1 MSSGSE
7 WLNVERAFRGKDG
20 ANCNQP
26 SDEKAGIAQ
35 ECHTRMSRNR
45 YMVSIVF
52 LTFFVMSLLTNI
64 LGPIVPDIIT
74 SFKVTLA
81 AAAFLPFSFFIAYGV
96 MSVPAGFLVE
106 RFGEKPVMIAAFL
119 AGTTGSLSFA
129 VHPSYRVAVVSLF
142 VMGSG
147 MATLQ
152 TAINPLLRVSG
163 GEEHFAFNSAFA
175 QLIFGIASFI
185 SPYIYSYLVLNLGR
199 STHQS
204 PLLDFLARITP
215 HYLPWASMYWIFAV
229 FTLLMVPVLLFSRFP
244 RVERTAD
251 ESAGSWEMYGSLFR
265 KPMVWAFFGC
275 VFAYVGSEQGT
286 ADWISKFLSS
296 YHGFDPHTTGATA
309 VSWFWGLLTAG
320 CFIGMGLL
328 KIFDSR
334 YVLIGTCVGALLCLT
349 AALFGPANVS
359 VIAFPAI
366 GLFASVMWPI
376 LVSLALNSVS
386 EHHGSFA
393 GILSTGIMGGAIV
406 PLIIGRIGDHFG
418 LRAGVAFLYVT
429 FGCVLSVGFWARP
442 IVTNATVSLKKTAV
456 QSTT

>member
-1 MSSGSE
+1 
-7 WLNVERAFRGKDG
+7 
-20 ANCNQP
+20 
-26 SDEKAGIAQ
+26 
-35 ECHTRMSRNR
+35 MSRNR

-119 AGTTGSLSFA
+119 AGTAGSLSFA

-215 HYLPWASMYWIFAV
+215 HDLPWASMYWIFAV

-286 ADWISKFLSS
+286 ADWISKCLSS

-334 YVLIGTCVGALLCLT
+334 YVLIGTCIGALLCLT

-393 GILSTGIMGGAIV
+393 GILSTGIMGGAVV